1 MGKLLTLVGPV
12 IELLGAYLSWA
23 VYKDHMEHVPSSE
36 AFLLDSPQ
44 LNYRSVEGNER
55 FDERSASPELP
66 QRSNFEAFT
75 GAAHRLG

>member
-36 AFLLDSPQ
+36 AFLLQ
-44 LNYRSVEGNER
+44 EEQVNYRSLESSGER
-55 FDERSASPELP
+55 GDLP
-66 QRSNFEAFT
+66 QRSNFAAFT